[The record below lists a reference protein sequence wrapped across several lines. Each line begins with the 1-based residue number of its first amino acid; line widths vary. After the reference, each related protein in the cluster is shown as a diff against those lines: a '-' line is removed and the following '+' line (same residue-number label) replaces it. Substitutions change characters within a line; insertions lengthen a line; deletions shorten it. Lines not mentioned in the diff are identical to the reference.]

1 MGINGERI
9 GGNGGKLREIGG
21 IKRDPWG
28 VKGRERSPKMGGGDN
43 AGGGPKK
50 IGGGRTGAVGEGA
63 GFELAAL
70 RSRGHAPSAVATPL
84 PRGHAPS
91 AVATPPWRL
100 SCRAGLWRRAV
111 AWPSGPRRWI

>member
-1 MGINGERI
+1 
-9 GGNGGKLREIGG
+9 
-21 IKRDPWG
+21 
-28 VKGRERSPKMGGGDN
+28 MGGGDN

-100 SCRAGLWRRAV
+100 SCRAVAARGSVAERSKALDLGSSPRGDVGSNPTAANRARR
-111 AWPSGPRRWI
+111 PLLRPPPLSKGPEAAT